1 MITLAKA
8 LIWNFPTMIM
18 LAMQRYETLESDPLI
33 DNNLKVYV
41 AASSPCIGKYKLTC
55 LQINSVILSPAG
67 FELSSAKP

>member
-1 MITLAKA
+1 MIMLAKA

-41 AASSPCIGKYKLTC
+41 AASSPCIGQYKLTC
-55 LQINSVILSPAG
+55 LQIDSVLSPAG
-67 FELSSAKP
+67 FELCSAKP